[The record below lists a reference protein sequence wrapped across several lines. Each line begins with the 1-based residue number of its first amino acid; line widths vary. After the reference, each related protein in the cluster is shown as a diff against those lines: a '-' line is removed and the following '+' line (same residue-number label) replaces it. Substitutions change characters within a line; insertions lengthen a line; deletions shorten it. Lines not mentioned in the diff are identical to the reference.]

1 MELSKIYSF
10 IKNDLTLER
19 VNKYALLVALAL
31 LLIRSGDF
39 NSTFMPKPFEVIFVF
54 VAILFVIDL
63 IKNKKIKEFCIS
75 VPRNIWLAV
84 GGMIVSV
91 VMGWSITLIFGRFPI
106 DKEMVT
112 EFGRMIIA
120 LMTFLLIFFYTRNDK
135 DLLRKYFYALL
146 SPVFYIL
153 LLFIPKVADFYNL
166 TLAGRFIG
174 FTNNLNTTTKIL
186 VVPAAFFV
194 ACALFEEK
202 NRLLKIVYVAVSSCM
217 TALLFWTSSRGG
229 LLAFFAAMIFIC
241 AIFAIKNLSWKKIA
255 EASLV
260 VFSIVMLGFLL
271 TPHSGKQV
279 VLERALN
286 SDTEQTHY
294 YGIKDKSLKEIVATS
309 LSGEKEEIKTDPNK
323 DNPNI
328 VGTTIS
334 AQELKSPNNSSET
347 RIDIWSY
354 ALRQIPYNLLGAGP
368 AFNLLYAYTPLS
380 GGPHNSILQIFF
392 EGGVIGLFC
401 LGYILFLA
409 FDSIKSSLIVNFDKF
424 IFAISGGLLALLI
437 ALMFDANVK
446 LFLFWALLAIVI
458 NINSGIQ
465 NEKRQ

>member
-84 GGMIVSV
+84 GGVIVSV

-229 LLAFFAAMIFIC
+229 LVAFAVAIIFSFSIFI
-241 AIFAIKNLSWKKIA
+241 INNFSWKKLA
-255 EASLV
+255 KSFL
-260 VFSIVMLGFLL
+260 IVLFVLISGFLI

-279 VLERALN
+279 VLERTLN
-286 SDTEQTHY
+286 HDTVQVHY
-294 YGIKDKSLKEIVATS
+294 YDIKNQSLKEIVSKS
-309 LSGEKEEIKTDPNK
+309 LNENKESK
-323 DNPNI
+323 NI
-328 VGTTIS
+328 NLN
-334 AQELKSPNNSSET
+334 LKNVAKVDVSDASSET
-347 RIDIWSY
+347 RFTIWSY
-354 ALRQIPYNLLGAGP
+354 AIKQIPYNLLGAGP
-368 AFNLLYAYTPLS
+368 AFNLIYTGTPLL
-380 GGPHNSILQIFF
+380 GGAHNSILQILF
-392 EGGVIGLFC
+392 EGGIISLFC
-401 LGYILFLA
+401 LGYILIRAYMNL
-409 FDSIKSSLIVNFDKF
+409 KNELMLNFDKF
-424 IFAISGGLLALLI
+424 IFAVSSSLAALFIS
-437 ALMFDANVK
+437 LMFDANVK
-446 LFLFWALLAIVI
+446 MFLFWALLAMAI
-458 NINSGIQ
+458 NIRYMAIS
-465 NEKRQ
+465 K